1 MSKYKVGDM
10 IERTKG
16 GNFTDL
22 GMTIGNVYKVV
33 KTDGDWV
40 KVDPS
45 CAHNWWE
52 QDNFILAKNI
62 IIKNIIKDL
71 NN

>member
-22 GMTIGNVYKVV
+22 GMTIGNIYKIVEI
-33 KTDGDWV
+33 DDNWV
-40 KVDPS
+40 KVTPS
-45 CAHNWWE
+45 SGLHWWE
-52 QDNFILAKNI
+52 QGNFILAKNL